1 MKNVE
6 LLREIEKKF
15 TSTDLGT
22 YGILPS
28 EKADEFI
35 NLTLTQS
42 ALLNAVTVY
51 RTDNRAGEF
60 YVFDLPGHV
69 IKAAAEGTAWDETD
83 TGSFTTDK
91 AFEYSCKKLVSAFR
105 MTWETINWA
114 LNAPDFEDFIVQNWS
129 RRMKDDLEVLALN
142 GDSSSTDPF
151 LGIDDGWLKLIE
163 DGLADTGQI
172 IDWVDASGNPKP
184 VDPALWQLA
193 YKAFISNP
201 YARAM
206 VKNPVW
212 ITNPIVYVDY
222 MHYLAEREDNLG
234 AAALMGA
241 AELRPDGVPFFNGAN
256 GVPYMPV
263 VEDGNGNLVT
273 KILLGDPKQLWLVI
287 HREFRGEYTRKPELD
302 AWDWIGW
309 AYVDFVVPFPQTF
322 VLVKNV
328 KVGTAP
334 ETGGNGGS

>member
-1 MKNVE
+1 MKNAE

-22 YGILPS
+22 YGILPK
-28 EKADEFI
+28 EKANDFI

-42 ALLNAVTVY
+42 ALLSAVTTY
-51 RTDNRAGEF
+51 QTDNRAGEF

-69 IKAAAEGTAWDETD
+69 IKAAPTEGSAWDGTD
-83 TGSFTTDK
+83 TGSFTTNK
-91 AFEYSCKKLVSAFR
+91 AFEYACKKLISAFR

-129 RRMKDDLEVLALN
+129 RRLKDDLEVLALN
-142 GDSSSTDPF
+142 GDSSSSDPF
-151 LGIDDGWLKLIE
+151 LSIDDGWLKLIE
-163 DGLADTGQI
+163 TALTGSGQI
-172 IDWVDASGNPKP
+172 INWVDTSGNPKTI
-184 VDPALWQLA
+184 DPTLWQLA
-193 YKAFISNP
+193 YKAFISNA

-212 ITNPIVYVDY
+212 IANPIVYTEY
-222 MHYLAEREDNLG
+222 MHYLASRSDNLG

-263 VEDGNGNLVT
+263 VADTNHNLVT

-287 HREFRGEYTRKPELD
+287 HREFRGEYNRKPELD

-328 KVGTAP
+328 KVGTA
-334 ETGGNGGS
+334 S